1 MVLVSAIITTF
12 NRKEFFKQAL
22 SSVLQ
27 QTEKKF
33 EILVLD
39 NASTD
44 GTNEYI
50 SAIKDSRLKYICH
63 KAMGISAQRNL
74 GVRLASGSYI
84 AFLDDDDRWMPEKL
98 HLQLNAFKNQSH
110 KLALVYGEF
119 EFYNDAGDRW
129 GGSLLDRT
137 VNYYDNLLWAR
148 DPFTGSASNPM
159 LKKDLVQNV
168 GGYNENVKVGEDWEL
183 YLRLAQKYE
192 IKKINKKVLEIRQH
206 TGKRLGD
213 RVASALKTEIFVYRN
228 HFSTMTR
235 KHRSR
240 FEQRIGGKLIRLNHP
255 KFGRRMLK
263 KAIATKKDNIFAWSQ
278 FFLSVLP
285 IKYYNYFHKTYLKH
299 LKRF

>member
-22 SSVLQ
+22 LSVLQ
-27 QTEKKF
+27 QTEKEF

-44 GTNEYI
+44 GTNQYI
-50 SAIKDSRLKYICH
+50 SEIKDARLKYVCH
-63 KAMGISAQRNL
+63 EAMGISAQRNL

-84 AFLDDDDRWMPEKL
+84 AFLDDDDRWMPKKI
-98 HLQLNAFKNQSH
+98 HLQLNALKNHSRN
-110 KLALVYGEF
+110 LALVYGGF
-119 EFYNDAGDRW
+119 EFYNDAGERW
-129 GGSLLDRT
+129 GGSLQNRA

-159 LKKDLVQNV
+159 LNKKLVQKA

-192 IKKINKKVLEIRQH
+192 MKKIDEKVLEIRQH

-213 RVASALKTEIFVYRN
+213 QVSSALKTEIFVYKK
-228 HFSTMTR
+228 HFATMTL

-240 FEQRIGGKLIRLNHP
+240 FEQRIGGKLIRLHHP
-255 KFGRRMLK
+255 KLGRRMLK
-263 KAIATKKDNIFAWSQ
+263 KAITSYKTNIFAWAQ
-278 FFLSVLP
+278 FFLSLFP
-285 IKYYNYFHKTYLKH
+285 TRYYNNFHKTYLKY